1 MKKVLLAAA
10 ILLLVSV
17 GFSGADG
24 WKELEAFHTVMA
36 GTFHPAEDG
45 NLQPVR
51 DKASDLL
58 ARAKTWQG
66 SAVPPDCDQEKTAK
80 ALETLVDKCK
90 QVDSAVKAKKSDA
103 ELTKLITE
111 AHDAF
116 HAIVERCR
124 PKEGEKHQ

>member
-10 ILLLVSV
+10 ILLIVSV
-17 GFSGADG
+17 GFAGADG

-66 SAVPPDCDQEKTAK
+66 STVPPDCDQEKTAK
-80 ALETLVDKCK
+80 ALETLVDECE
-90 QVDSAVKAKKSDA
+90 QVDSGVNAKKSDA
-103 ELTKLITE
+103 ELTKLITA

-116 HAIVERCR
+116 HAIVEKCR
-124 PKEGEKHQ
+124 PKEGEKH